1 MSITAGQNFGHK
13 FTDKK
18 LLYQINNDFKEWDKH
33 KQKKDGYYSS
43 LNGKQL
49 MKYVEPDQHICA
61 MKQHMLRHIWPNKFN
76 VLKRKEK
83 HNNS

>member
-1 MSITAGQNFGHK
+1 MGTTLA
-13 FTDKK
+13 
-18 LLYQINNDFKEWDKH
+18 
-33 KQKKDGYYSS
+33 

-61 MKQHMLRHIWPNKFN
+61 MKQHMLRHLWPNKFN

>member
-1 MSITAGQNFGHK
+1 MTSRNETSTNKRKMGTTLA
-13 FTDKK
+13 
-18 LLYQINNDFKEWDKH
+18 
-33 KQKKDGYYSS
+33 
-43 LNGKQL
+43 LNGKQI